1 MHRQG
6 ATNPARGELL
16 ERYLH
21 VLAGREPAGALIEL
35 RLRRPGALVMRQRF
49 WPAPRA
55 RRAAETALWLSTR
68 NDVYVGVLPRR
79 RRAGGKQALERAWAL
94 WADCDSPSA
103 QGALERFSP
112 APAIVVA
119 SGAGRHAYWPLAGA
133 IEPTEAERLNRR
145 LAHAL
150 GADAASCDA
159 ARILRPPGTLNHKY
173 DPPRAVVLERMTG
186 EVHDAGAVAGE
197 LPDPPARRALH
208 GGPGAARARSDD
220 PLLALEPRLYV
231 DVLTGLDVGRDGKVS
246 CPFHADSTPSLH
258 VYETPADGWHCYGC
272 QRGGSVYD
280 LAAPLWGLDTRGAD
294 FLELRRRLYEL
305 LLPGQDPP
313 PRRIR
318 ELARGA

>member
-6 ATNPARGELL
+6 ATNPARGDLL

-55 RRAAETALWLSTR
+55 RRAAETALWLAAR
-68 NDVYVGVLPRR
+68 HDVYVGVLPRT
-79 RRAGGKQALERAWAL
+79 RRAGGKTALERASIL
-94 WADCDSPSA
+94 WVDCDGPVA
-103 QGALERFSP
+103 TAALERFAP

-119 SGAGRHAYWPLAGA
+119 SGGGHHAYWPLTAA
-133 IEPTEAERLNRR
+133 IDPIEAEGLNRR

-150 GADAASCDA
+150 GADTASCDA

-173 DPPRAVVLERMTG
+173 DPPRAVRLERLSG
-186 EVHDAGAVAGE
+186 EVFDLAALTAA
-197 LPDPPARRALH
+197 LPAPPEGHALS
-208 GGPGAARARSDD
+208 GGPRFARPRGDD

-231 DVLTGLDVGRDGKVS
+231 DVLTGLEVGRDGKVS
-246 CPFHADSTPSLH
+246 CPFHDDSTPSLH
-258 VYETPADGWHCYGC
+258 VYPTPAGGWRCYGC
-272 QRGGSVYD
+272 HRGGSVYD
-280 LAAPLWGLDTRGAD
+280 LAAPLWGLGTRGAD
-294 FLELRRRLYEL
+294 FVELRARLYEL

-313 PRRIR
+313 R
-318 ELARGA
+318 ARLLERLG